1 MGRPSFMANFDENPD
16 DAQVLGDIIAAL
28 RRLSPESRK
37 RVLDTVGTFFGDNVI
52 FNFGARPHPAS
63 PHSAGTGSSG
73 PSEPQPVHA
82 KHFITDKAPKTD
94 VERVACLAYYLTH
107 YANAPHFKT
116 VDLSR
121 LNTEAAQPKFS
132 NAAVAVENAT
142 KMGYLVPAIKGHKQ
156 ISAAGERFVQALPD
170 REAAKQAM
178 SAVRSRM
185 KRRNSTKKNDG
196 A

>member
-1 MGRPSFMANFDENPD
+1 MANFDESPD
-16 DAQVLGDIIAAL
+16 DAQVLADIIAAL

-37 RVLDTVGTFFGDNVI
+37 RVLDTVGTFFGDNVV
-52 FNFGARPHPAS
+52 FNFGARPQSAS
-63 PHSAGTGSSG
+63 PSAAPGSTGPGESQAI
-73 PSEPQPVHA
+73 PA
-82 KHFITDKAPKTD
+82 KQFIADKAPRTD

-107 YANAPHFKT
+107 YASTPHFKT

-132 NAAVAVENAT
+132 NAAFATENAT
-142 KMGYLVPAIKGHKQ
+142 KMGYLVPAVKGHKQ

-178 SAVRSRM
+178 SAVRSRL
-185 KRRNSTKKNDG
+185 KRRNIGKKNDG